1 MKVEGLIFVVVTVF
15 FLIVTPIYWFMS
27 EDPTGTT
34 ALTLTF
40 GLGALVSFYLLTT
53 SRKVHPRP
61 EDRQDAEV
69 EELAG
74 EYGFFSPYS
83 WWPLACAGSA
93 ATVFAGLVFGWW
105 LFLIGAAMAVIAVNG
120 MVYEYYRGE
129 HAH

>member
-1 MKVEGLIFVVVTVF
+1 MKVEGLVFVVVTVF

-27 EDPTGTT
+27 YDPTGTT

-93 ATVFAGLVFGWW
+93 AVVFAGLVFGWW
-105 LFLIGAAMAVIAVNG
+105 LVLIGAAMAVIAVNG